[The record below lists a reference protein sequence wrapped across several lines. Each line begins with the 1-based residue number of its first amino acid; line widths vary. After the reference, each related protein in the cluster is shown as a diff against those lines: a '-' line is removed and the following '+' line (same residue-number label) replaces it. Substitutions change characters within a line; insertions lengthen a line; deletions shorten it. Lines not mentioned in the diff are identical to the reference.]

1 MRMIDIL
8 IMITTVGVRIRIRI
22 RIRTGVRRNGDMRRR
37 NKGMKSYLE
46 ELSLCAT
53 GST

>member
-8 IMITTVGVRIRIRI
+8 IMITTVGVRIRI

>member
-1 MRMIDIL
+1 MIDIL
-8 IMITTVGVRIRIRI
+8 IMITTVGVRIRI